1 MHKKLTKGQMRELKA
16 AMVAAGMSPDAVAE
30 KTHPEVAWA
39 NYQILQRMKRE
50 QQESAAIAAV
60 SDAELGPVAKV
71 EPDAKAMPDVKR
83 KGRGPGKRPKKVV
96 TTVQL
101 DPDILEGLQRVAE
114 REERTVS
121 AVIRLAVREYLERE
135 NG

>member
-1 MHKKLTKGQMRELKA
+1 MRELKA

>member
-1 MHKKLTKGQMRELKA
+1 MRELKA
-16 AMVAAGMSPDAVAE
+16 AMVAAGMSPDAIAE
-30 KTHPEVAWA
+30 KTHPQVAWA
-39 NYQILQRMKRE
+39 NYQILQQMKRE

-60 SDAELGPVAKV
+60 SDA
-71 EPDAKAMPDVKR
+71 KAMPDVKR
-83 KGRGPGKRPKKVV
+83 KGRGPGKKPKKVV
-96 TTVQL
+96 TTVQF
-101 DPDILEGLQRVAE
+101 DPDVLEGLQRVAE